1 MDKKENLILIAV
13 RLKSKGLKKKA
24 LLPLNNLPLIVILTE
39 RLKRAKKANK
49 VIWCTTINSEDDELE
64 YQANKYGVYCY
75 RGSELDVLSRFIEV
89 AEKFKSKNI
98 VRVTGDNPLTDPE
111 IIDYL
116 LQKHDESLAEYTY
129 CDNIPVGSR
138 SEIISYNALKYC
150 HKNIQ
155 KPQNSEYMTW
165 MLNRNDIFK
174 VNIIKHFDNQIT
186 YPNINLTV
194 DTNEEYNNIKTIF
207 NYFKN
212 NDFKLKDVVNYIVN
226 NKEIMNKF
234 CLKKNSKKLLINI
247 KYKFEK

>member
-1 MDKKENLILIAV
+1 MNKEENLILIAV
-13 RLKSKGLKKKA
+13 RLKSKRLKKKA
-24 LLPLNNLPLIVILTE
+24 LLPLNNVPLIVILTE

-138 SEIISYNALKYC
+138 SEIIS
-150 HKNIQ
+150 
-155 KPQNSEYMTW
+155 
-165 MLNRNDIFK
+165 
-174 VNIIKHFDNQIT
+174 
-186 YPNINLTV
+186 
-194 DTNEEYNNIKTIF
+194 
-207 NYFKN
+207 
-212 NDFKLKDVVNYIVN
+212 
-226 NKEIMNKF
+226 
-234 CLKKNSKKLLINI
+234 
-247 KYKFEK
+247 

>member
-1 MDKKENLILIAV
+1 MQTDIPDLFVEINYSNYIFVAGIYDDSQNFKIIE
-13 RLKSKGLKKKA
+13 
-24 LLPLNNLPLIVILTE
+24 
-39 RLKRAKKANK
+39 KKANK

-64 YQANKYGVYCY
+64 HQANKYGVYCY

-207 NYFKN
+207 NHFEN

-234 CLKKNSKKLLINI
+234 FLKKSSKKFLINV